1 MNYKNVFVTVLLA
14 YVALITVSVSHAN
27 MLISPTRVY
36 LDADNRSATLT
47 LKNTS
52 EGPRTYKLLWEEKR
66 ATEKGG
72 YTDVSE
78 GEEWP
83 SASNLVRFSPR
94 QITVGAGENQTVR
107 FSFRPPADLPTG
119 EYRSHLLLQVLPE
132 ISEPT
137 ATLNQ
142 EGPSENV
149 GVQVFMQMSFSIPVV
164 VRNNTDV
171 PEVSLAGIKAVP
183 SASGKSLA
191 LELTL
196 DREGDASSFGNV
208 VVEMQRDSDSP
219 VEVIGRYKELSIY
232 SELNKRKLVVPLK
245 YGSIPS
251 GAVLRVA
258 YSGDRE
264 YKGLLWAE
272 KVFRTQ

>member
-14 YVALITVSVSHAN
+14 YVALITVSASHAN

-94 QITVGAGENQTVR
+94 QITVGAGENQ
-107 FSFRPPADLPTG
+107 S
-119 EYRSHLLLQVLPE
+119 
-132 ISEPT
+132 
-137 ATLNQ
+137 
-142 EGPSENV
+142 
-149 GVQVFMQMSFSIPVV
+149 VQVFMQMSFSIPVV